1 MSCARGWHGSS
12 TQIKCCVDALS
23 LATAYSYL
31 CSTHS
36 TRHPFPTCDPDNQH
50 SINTQLVIRIQ
61 GVIFNLTINIQ
72 STLNLWNT
80 TVKYNHIR
88 QTGELCSTHL
98 LPTNH
103 ILLQTSDINNIQ
115 MFYIQYS
122 TVYEFGLGRS
132 ACNLSCPG
140 HHTYLFKPHSMLIKL
155 V

>member
-1 MSCARGWHGSS
+1 MWVVQEVGMAPQLKSNAVS
-12 TQIKCCVDALS
+12 TLWVSQL
-23 LATAYSYL
+23 
-31 CSTHS
+31 
-36 TRHPFPTCDPDNQH
+36 PTPTFVQH
-50 SINTQLVIRIQ
+50 TQLVIRFQ
-61 GVIFNLTINIQ
+61 RVILTINIQ
-72 STLNLWNT
+72 STLNSSSVSNVWSSTLNLWNT